1 MREIGKTNRFV
12 HKKDILSLLKGKAID
27 VERMLQQLCDDGA
40 IHSAYDDDIYLVTEC
55 ERERAVLSVICC
67 CE

>member
-1 MREIGKTNRFV
+1 VLQVMREIGKTNRFV

-40 IHSAYDDDIYLVTEC
+40 IHSAYDDDIY
-55 ERERAVLSVICC
+55 
-67 CE
+67 